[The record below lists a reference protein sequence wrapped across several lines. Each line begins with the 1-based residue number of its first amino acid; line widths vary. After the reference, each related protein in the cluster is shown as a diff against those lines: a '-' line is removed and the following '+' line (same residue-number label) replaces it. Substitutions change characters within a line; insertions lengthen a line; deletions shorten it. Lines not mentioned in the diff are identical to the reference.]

1 MLLQEIDSRKAKVI
15 KATFSFQFYVLL
27 SVCLNLISKQQ
38 VLVLFTIL
46 PDIKLRIM
54 FLSSYIISWHS
65 GRWLSSHFPVSLS
78 YIPAPV
84 QSPNLSCA
92 QQQPVAHSQLP
103 RPMVEDITE
112 LSLVEQTLGLT
123 DWITDRLAK
132 NVGMR
137 IKSIDLIDW
146 LANWWI
152 VCGCIAGILHY
163 VVFQLRYTRGFVGIR
178 MGQTGSKKLA
188 GGNQLVQIK
197 LPVVIYWV
205 DHRSFGF
212 IKIKWKASFCS
223 WINRSN
229 YLECNSGYI

>member
-27 SVCLNLISKQQ
+27 SVRLNLISKQQ

-46 PDIKLRIM
+46 TDIKLRIM
-54 FLSSYIISWHS
+54 FLSSFIISWHS
-65 GRWLSSHFPVSLS
+65 GRWLSFSCFTLLYSCFCPVSK
-78 YIPAPV
+78 
-84 QSPNLSCA
+84 
-92 QQQPVAHSQLP
+92 SQLCSKTTCCP
-103 RPMVEDITE
+103 FSLTTYMVEDITE
-112 LSLVEQTLGLT
+112 LSLVEQNLGLT

-163 VVFQLRYTRGFVGIR
+163 VVFQLRYTGGFVG
-178 MGQTGSKKLA
+178 MGQTGSKNLA
-188 GGNQLVQIK
+188 GGNQLVKIK

-205 DHRSFGF
+205 NHRSLGF
-212 IKIKWKASFCS
+212 SKIKWKASFCL
-223 WINRSN
+223 WIYRSN